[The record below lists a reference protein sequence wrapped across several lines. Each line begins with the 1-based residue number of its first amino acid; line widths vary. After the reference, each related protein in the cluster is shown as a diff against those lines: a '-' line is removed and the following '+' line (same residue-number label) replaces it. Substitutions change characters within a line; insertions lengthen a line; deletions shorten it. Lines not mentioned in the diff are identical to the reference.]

1 MNQIAD
7 TISPES
13 IGKVAVL
20 MGGWSSEREV
30 SLNSGR
36 AVHAALQARGVDAV
50 AIDVQRKTILPQL
63 ESGEYDYAFNILHGP
78 GGEDGVIQGVLEVL
92 NIPYTGSGVMASA
105 LAMDK
110 LRSKQLFKALSLPTP
125 EYMLLDVNSDYEYVA
140 ATLNLPVIVKP
151 ALEGSS
157 IGITKVSE
165 VEQFKSAWQ
174 IASSCAGD
182 IFAEK
187 WIEGDEYTVAIL
199 GEQALPVIQLK
210 TPHEFYDYEAK
221 YLANDTEYLCP
232 TDLSEEEE
240 QQLQRLA
247 LSAFKAIG
255 VTSWGRV
262 DFMRDQNGR
271 YWIIE
276 INTIPGMTDH
286 SLVPMAAKAAGINF
300 EDLVW
305 KILALAVEPENE
317 VTA

>member
-1 MNQIAD
+1 MSKNPD
-7 TISPES
+7 TISPLN

-20 MGGWSSEREV
+20 MGGWSSERDV
-30 SLNSGR
+30 SLKSGG
-36 AVHAALQARGVDAV
+36 AVLAALQTLGVDAI
-50 AIDVQRKTILPQL
+50 AIDVQRETILQDL
-63 ESGEYDYAFNILHGP
+63 KSGDFDYAFNILHGP
-78 GGEDGVIQGVLEVL
+78 GGEDGVIQGVLEVM

-110 LRSKQLFKALSLPTP
+110 LRSKQLFSASSLPTP
-125 EYMLLDVNSDYEYVA
+125 EYMLLDANSDYEYVA
-140 ATLNLPVIVKP
+140 ATLDLPVIVKP

-165 VEQFKSAWQ
+165 VEQFNSAWK
-174 IASSCAGD
+174 IASMCAGD

-187 WIEGDEYTVAIL
+187 WVEGDEYTVAIL
-199 GEQALPVIQLK
+199 GEQALPAIQLK

-221 YLANDTEYLCP
+221 YQANDTQYICP
-232 TDLSEEEE
+232 TDLSDEEE

-247 LSAFKAIG
+247 LSAFKTIG

-262 DFMRDQNGR
+262 DFMRDQNGH

-286 SLVPMAAKAAGINF
+286 SLVPMAAKAAGMSF
-300 EDLVW
+300 EELVW
-305 KILALAVEPENE
+305 KILTLAVASAQEM
-317 VTA
+317 AA